1 MDKYYRLSNSH
12 WNFYIILYTK
22 YKNRYLCKMCVCV
35 YYLEQPLEKLCEEIH
50 SKIALI
56 NKNKILKLFKK
67 STGKQ
72 E

>member
-1 MDKYYRLSNSH
+1 M
-12 WNFYIILYTK
+12 
-22 YKNRYLCKMCVCV
+22 CV
-35 YYLEQPLEKLCEEIH
+35 YYLDQPLEKLCEEIH

-56 NKNKILKLFKK
+56 NKNKIRNLFKK